1 MLTDKKPV
9 VLGRVS
15 GLFGV
20 RGWLKIH
27 SYTKPRDA
35 ILNYQVWLI
44 ELDGAWRSVDL
55 AEGRRQGKSIVARFR
70 DICDRDAAAVFLN
83 STIGVERNLMPET
96 GKDEYYWTDLEGL
109 RVEKHAGDYLGTV
122 AYLLETGSNDVMV
135 VKGEGNEV
143 LIPFIIGDV
152 IKDVNLDEGKIV
164 VEWEVD

>member
-70 DICDRDAAAVFLN
+70 DTCDRDAAAVFLN

-109 RVEKHAGDYLGTV
+109 RVEKHAGDYLGTL

-135 VKGEGNEV
+135 VKDGTNEV

-152 IKDVNLDEGKIV
+152 IKDVNLGEGKIV
-164 VEWEVD
+164 VEWELD

>member
-1 MLTDKKPV
+1 MLTDKKLV

-35 ILNYQVWLI
+35 ILNYHVWLI
-44 ELDGAWRSVDL
+44 ELNGKWRSVDL
-55 AEGRRQGKSIVARFR
+55 GEGRRQGKTIVARFR
-70 DICDRDAAAVFLN
+70 GVSDRDAAVVFLN
-83 STIGVERNLMPET
+83 AAIGVERKLMPET
-96 GKDEYYWTDLEGL
+96 DKDEYYWTDLEGL
-109 RVEKHAGDYLGTV
+109 QVEKHSGDYLGTV

-135 VKGEGNEV
+135 VKDRSNEI

-152 IKDVNLDEGKIV
+152 IKDVDLDEGKIV
-164 VEWEVD
+164 VEWELD